1 MPNRTAPPAVA
12 TGLAELPVDIATM
25 RQSARCLLAEDP
37 APPAD
42 DALGVLAVL
51 LRDHIVQLI
60 PEVEAATLRLPQ
72 DDIPRACALACVGE
86 ARMRLRLGDGD
97 TGAVRLAVAV
107 KLARSVRALCDHHEN
122 LDGGR
127 R

>member
-1 MPNRTAPPAVA
+1 M
-12 TGLAELPVDIATM
+12 DIATM
-25 RQSARCLLAEDP
+25 RQSSRCLLAEDT
-37 APPAD
+37 APPAG
-42 DALGVLAVL
+42 DALDTLAVL
-51 LRDHIVQLI
+51 LRDHIGQLI
-60 PEVEAATLRLPQ
+60 PEVEAATLGLPK

-97 TGAVRLAVAV
+97 TDAVRLAVAV
-107 KLARSVRALCDHHEN
+107 KLARSVRALCDHYEN